1 MPLPP
6 PPTRRL
12 DNAANRQADR
22 KADNE
27 LLLKGALCVLIGLA
41 VLIAPYVVASPGV
54 QHVVAQASVVGWF
67 ALVLGCGFVAVVGR
81 RRLAAR
87 TRD

>member
-22 KADNE
+22 KANNE
-27 LLLKGALCVLIGLA
+27 LLAKGALCVLIGVGVLA
-41 VLIAPYVVASPGV
+41 APYITASPGV
-54 QHVVAQASVVGWF
+54 QHLVAQSSVVGWF
-67 ALVLGCGFVAVVGR
+67 ALALGCGFIGVVGR
-81 RRLAAR
+81 RRRAASSKS
-87 TRD
+87 

>member
-27 LLLKGALCVLIGLA
+27 LLLKGALCVLIGGG
-41 VLIAPYVVASPGV
+41 VLVAPYIIASPGV
-54 QHVVAQASVVGWF
+54 QQVVAQASVVGWF
-67 ALVLGCGFVAVVGR
+67 ALVLGCGFIAVVGR
-81 RRLAAR
+81 RRLAAGAQ
-87 TRD
+87 D